1 MRFYDPFQ
9 ELSAIRREF
18 DRFISNYNSGGGIL
32 PSNDSKLSLNVNES
46 EDAYNVELLAPGVDP
61 ETIEVSVHQNK
72 LNISAERKSVEE
84 NEDRN
89 WHRRER
95 RTGKFTRSI
104 TLTDTVDTNKVEANY
119 KNGVLSI
126 GLKKAES
133 AKPKQIEVKVA

>member
-18 DRFISNYNSGGGIL
+18 DRFFSNYKQDGGLL
-32 PSNDSKLSLNVNES
+32 PANDGRLSLNVTEND
-46 EDAYNVELLAPGVDP
+46 DAYNVELLAPGVDP
-61 ETIEVSVHQNK
+61 DSIQVNVHQNK
-72 LNISAERKSVEE
+72 LNISAERKAYEE

-95 RTGKFTRSI
+95 TTGKFSRSI
-104 TLTDTVDTNKVEANY
+104 TLNDAIDTSKVEANY
-119 KNGVLSI
+119 KNGVLTI
-126 GLKKAES
+126 ALKKAES